1 MSAARSFF
9 GLAAKRR
16 QSRSAD
22 FRDFPLDATA
32 PAAASAASPLRWFL
46 AAPPKV
52 LLVLVMTA
60 VVSVIVL
67 GVSELTAGRVNEI
80 RNEAAAARDT
90 AAHIATIRDRVAQA
104 ESAQRGYLLTADP
117 RYLLP
122 LRAAEA
128 AAQKSFVQL
137 TALTQEHPGHAER
150 TRTLVRLAT
159 SKFDE
164 MRLAVQAKEQGRHEH
179 AMTLL
184 RTGLGVQMMEDL
196 VKQAD
201 DFEASALELF
211 GDRQAAATRALNQQ
225 RVGLGLVVF
234 INLLFLAVLANMMI
248 RQFSLREA
256 HRAELEAQ
264 AAMLERQVNAR
275 TEELSS
281 LSSHLQQSTE
291 REKSRLARDLHDELG
306 GILTSAK
313 IDIAWLEGHSKSA
326 DPEVVPRLQRLAAT
340 VDEAVNMKRRVVE
353 DLRPSLLDH
362 LGLGAALNWYV
373 NETCK
378 KAGLQCR
385 MKLLPDAETVPPEI
399 AIAIYRLVQEGLTN
413 ILKHAQATEIEVE
426 LQRKASGYRLRLADN
441 GLGITNF
448 RPDQLSHGI
457 AGMRQRA
464 RALGGGFDL
473 RTTPGEG
480 TTIEAFFP
488 LTREA

>member
-1 MSAARSFF
+1 LAFDGGTATIALRS
-9 GLAAKRR
+9 LMDAL
-16 QSRSAD
+16 
-22 FRDFPLDATA
+22 LDTTA
-32 PAAASAASPLRWFL
+32 PAAGSMTSRMRWIL
-46 AAPPKV
+46 AVPPKV

-60 VVSVIVL
+60 AVSVIVL
-67 GVSELTAGRVNEI
+67 GVSELTAARVTDI
-80 RNEAAAARDT
+80 RNGAIAAREM
-90 AAHIATIRDRVAQA
+90 AVHIVTIRDQLAHA
-104 ESAQRGYLLTADP
+104 ESAQRGFLLTADP
-117 RYLLP
+117 RYLQP
-122 LRAAEA
+122 FKAAEA

-137 TALTQEHPGHAER
+137 TALTQDNPGYAER

-159 SKFDE
+159 SRFDE
-164 MRLAVQAKEQGRHEH
+164 MRLAVQAEEQGRHEH

-196 VKQAD
+196 VKQAN
-201 DFEASALELF
+201 DFEASVLQLLD
-211 GDRQAAATRALNQQ
+211 DRQGAVTRSLNQQ
-225 RVGLGLVVF
+225 RIGLGVVVF
-234 INLLFLAVLANMMI
+234 INLMFLAVLANMMI
-248 RQFSLREA
+248 RQFSLREV

-264 AAMLERQVNAR
+264 AAMLERQVTAR

-281 LSSHLQQSTE
+281 LSSYLQASSE

-326 DPEVVPRLQRLAAT
+326 DPEVMPRLQRLATT

-378 KAGLQCR
+378 KAGLSCK
-385 MKLLPDAETVPPEI
+385 MKLLSDAETVPPEI
-399 AIAIYRLVQEGLTN
+399 AIAMFRLVQEGLTN

-426 LQRKASGYRLRLADN
+426 LQRKASGYKLRLADN

-473 RTTPGEG
+473 RTTAGEG

-488 LTREA
+488 LARET

>member
-1 MSAARSFF
+1 
-9 GLAAKRR
+9 
-16 QSRSAD
+16 
-22 FRDFPLDATA
+22 
-32 PAAASAASPLRWFL
+32 
-46 AAPPKV
+46 
-52 LLVLVMTA
+52 
-60 VVSVIVL
+60 
-67 GVSELTAGRVNEI
+67 
-80 RNEAAAARDT
+80 
-90 AAHIATIRDRVAQA
+90 
-104 ESAQRGYLLTADP
+104 
-117 RYLLP
+117 
-122 LRAAEA
+122 
-128 AAQKSFVQL
+128 
-137 TALTQEHPGHAER
+137 
-150 TRTLVRLAT
+150 
-159 SKFDE
+159 
-164 MRLAVQAKEQGRHEH
+164 
-179 AMTLL
+179 MTLL

-201 DFEASALELF
+201 EFEASALELF
-211 GDRQAAATRALNQQ
+211 AERQAAVTRALNQQ
-225 RVGLGLVVF
+225 RLGLGAIVL
-234 INLLFLAVLANMMI
+234 INLLFLAVLANMTI

-326 DPEVVPRLQRLAAT
+326 DPEVMPRLQRLAAT
-340 VDEAVNMKRRVVE
+340 VDEAVHMKRRVVE

-378 KAGLQCR
+378 KAGLNCK

-426 LQRKASGYRLRLADN
+426 LQRKASGYKLRLADN

-488 LTREA
+488 LPRESA

>member
-1 MSAARSFF
+1 
-9 GLAAKRR
+9 
-16 QSRSAD
+16 
-22 FRDFPLDATA
+22 LDATA
-32 PAAASAASPLRWFL
+32 PVAATPASPLRWFL

-60 VVSVIVL
+60 VVSIIVL

-90 AAHIATIRDRVAQA
+90 AAHVSMIRDRVAQA
-104 ESAQRGYLLTADP
+104 ESAQRGYLLTSDP

-128 AAQKSFVQL
+128 AAQKSYVQL

-150 TRTLVRLAT
+150 SRSLVRLST

-164 MRLAVQAKEQGRHEH
+164 MRLAVQAQEQGRHEH

-201 DFEASALELF
+201 EFEASALELF
-211 GDRQAAATRALNQQ
+211 GERQAAVTRALNQQ
-225 RVGLGLVVF
+225 RIGLGVVVF
-234 INLLFLAVLANMMI
+234 INLLFLAVLANMTI

-385 MKLLPDAETVPPEI
+385 LKLLSDAETVPPEI

-426 LQRKASGYRLRLADN
+426 LQRKASGYKLRLTDN

-488 LTREA
+488 LTREVP